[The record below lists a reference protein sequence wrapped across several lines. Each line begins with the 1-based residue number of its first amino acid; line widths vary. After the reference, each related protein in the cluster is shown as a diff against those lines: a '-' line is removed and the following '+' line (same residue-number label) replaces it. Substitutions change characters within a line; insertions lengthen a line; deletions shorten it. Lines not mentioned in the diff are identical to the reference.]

1 MSLNKFP
8 STVGGEDKGFDLKLN
23 IGCDTLKCN
32 TINGLDPQE
41 ATQLKNAQ
49 IPSAQILI
57 VTPEL
62 DLTGV
67 YSGYTYT
74 NGIKEL
80 AQVNTITAGEY
91 QGQEKKAYALR
102 NSQLTLKHNTPDTGA
117 TILCEGAVDITMYPT
132 QPNDAIAYSLLI
144 WDSVEG
150 VWRARQMT

>member
-8 STVGGEDKGFDLKLN
+8 STASGEDVGYDLKLN

-32 TINGLDPQE
+32 TINGAVPG
-41 ATQLKNAQ
+41 ANPPTVQ
-49 IPSAQILI
+49 IPSSQILI
-57 VTPEL
+57 PQAEL

-67 YSGYTYT
+67 YSGFTYT

-80 AQVNTITAGEY
+80 AQINTITAGEY

-117 TILCEGAVDITMYPT
+117 TILCENNVDIIMYPT
-132 QPNDAIAYSLLI
+132 QPFDAIAYALLI
-144 WDSVEG
+144 WDGVEG
-150 VWRARQMT
+150 VWRARKITP